1 MSDPLIRAC
10 DNYVVMEPGKPEK
23 FLSAE
28 ETKTWLIS
36 WLKRANE
43 LPKDL
48 QDQPSITAAANRLL
62 DTSCDLEIQPGFN
75 LQWFAVRL
83 EPPAHKE

>member
-10 DNYVVMEPGKPEK
+10 DHYVVIEPGKKERFLNEHETLVWLENCLKSLEK
-23 FLSAE
+23 
-28 ETKTWLIS
+28 
-36 WLKRANE
+36 

-48 QDQPSITAAANRLL
+48 EKFASRQEAAQHLL
-62 DTSCDLEIQPGFN
+62 DTACDLDIKPGIS

-83 EPPAHKE
+83 EHPVT

>member
-10 DNYVVMEPGKPEK
+10 DDYVVIEPGKPEK
-23 FLSAE
+23 FLSSE
-28 ETKTWLIS
+28 ETRSWLIS
-36 WLKRANE
+36 WLKRIKK

-48 QDQPSITAAANRLL
+48 QEQPSITAAANRLL
-62 DTSCDLEIQPGFN
+62 DTACELEIKPGFN

-83 EPPAHKE
+83 EPPAHS